1 MCAPVGPVFPGS
13 CALVPGALDQE
24 RAFLPRHL
32 RRVLSPAGLQRLG
45 RQRTGAAAMHKF
57 IAHGPIFNG
66 ANAALFVLSA
76 DPADENERQ

>member
-1 MCAPVGPVFPGS
+1 
-13 CALVPGALDQE
+13 
-24 RAFLPRHL
+24 
-32 RRVLSPAGLQRLG
+32 
-45 RQRTGAAAMHKF
+45 MHKF